1 MNKEQLYEMISELL
15 DEAQWGGFTGGAAPL
30 DEPPLDSGPMSSE
43 QQQKVFDILVDTG
56 SDPEELK
63 ASGDYPDVIEEN
75 IMNLKNIIKE
85 ELQNYLNE
93 ASDLGWFEQDY
104 ADEIEE
110 HGDIVNIYSPVGDTS
125 QMVIEFEDGYEIT
138 ESDPN
143 EPSIYMDKTNPN
155 YLEEIP
161 QTPAVT
167 GRKAAEDRIAAM
179 KAGKP
184 DKRDSALMKKIKQWE
199 EEGKKIPKHLTV
211 GRMSDD

>member
-85 ELQNYLNE
+85 ELQNYLTE
-93 ASDLGWFEQDY
+93 ASSSQCKDMLDAGEISPDQYQACLDHFEKD
-104 ADEIEE
+104 
-110 HGDIVNIYSPVGDTS
+110 
-125 QMVIEFEDGYEIT
+125 
-138 ESDPN
+138 
-143 EPSIYMDKTNPN
+143 
-155 YLEEIP
+155 
-161 QTPAVT
+161 
-167 GRKAAEDRIAAM
+167 
-179 KAGKP
+179 
-184 DKRDSALMKKIKQWE
+184 
-199 EEGKKIPKHLTV
+199 
-211 GRMSDD
+211 